1 MLFACASAGFA
12 VACGDDEQAEAPAQQ
27 AVAQQAE
34 SAQQQTESAS
44 RQADSEQ
51 QQQQTEAQ
59 QAAAQQQSGQQQQA
73 EQAEGPVLLVV
84 TSNGVIGDWTRQV
97 AGDLAEVRVLTPP
110 GADVHTLEL
119 SVSDVRAITEAD
131 LTVMN
136 GATLESSW
144 QSLVEENAGRVLW
157 LAEAVEEAGY
167 ALAPF
172 SAGMV
177 HDDHGDEEDE
187 HGHEEEDD
195 DHAHEGE
202 EEEGEHEHEEG
213 EEEDEH
219 GHEEDEEDDH
229 AHEDEEGDDHGEE
242 EGHDEDE
249 DHAHEDEE
257 DDHAHEDEEDGD
269 HDDHDEHEEDE
280 HGHAHDHGD
289 EDPHFWFDL
298 ELASASV
305 RAIAAELT
313 ALRPD
318 AADAIAERLEAYL
331 EEMADA
337 DAEAA
342 ALLSDLSEGERLL
355 VTFHDAYGYFAR
367 RYGLEVTGVVV
378 EGPEQDA
385 GAGEIAELIEL
396 IEHEGV
402 VRIYREPQF
411 DSSLVESISDQTG
424 VPVAVI
430 YSQPTD
436 DVGTWTE
443 ILLANARAVAGR

>member
-1 MLFACASAGFA
+1 MLACMSAGLA
-12 VACGDDEQAEAPAQQ
+12 AACGGDDQAEAPGQQ
-27 AVAQQAE
+27 AVAQEAE
-34 SAQQQTESAS
+34 SASQQGDSAS
-44 RQADSEQ
+44 GQADSGQ
-51 QQQQTEAQ
+51 QQQQQ
-59 QAAAQQQSGQQQQA
+59 QAAAQQAQPGQQQQAEA

-84 TSNGVIGDWTRQV
+84 VSNGVIGDWTKQV
-97 AGDLAEVRVLTPP
+97 AGGLAEVRVLTPP
-110 GADVHTLEL
+110 GADVHSLEL

-136 GATLESSW
+136 GASLESSW

-157 LAEAVEEAGY
+157 LAEAVEEAGFE
-167 ALAPF
+167 LAPF
-172 SAGMV
+172 SAGMA
-177 HDDHGDEEDE
+177 HEDHGDEDE
-187 HGHEEEDD
+187 HGHEEEEDDHGHEDEDEGHDEDD
-195 DHAHEGE
+195 D
-202 EEEGEHEHEEG
+202 
-213 EEEDEH
+213 H
-219 GHEEDEEDDH
+219 GHEEDEDDH
-229 AHEDEEGDDHGEE
+229 AHEDEEDEDHGEE
-242 EGHDEDE
+242 EGHDED
-249 DHAHEDEE
+249 
-257 DDHAHEDEEDGD
+257 DDHAHEDEEDEHGHED
-269 HDDHDEHEEDE
+269 EEEHDDHDEHEEDE
-280 HGHAHDHGD
+280 HGHAHGD

-305 RAIAAELT
+305 RAIAAELM

-318 AADAIAERLEAYL
+318 AADAIGERLEAYL

-342 ALLSDLSEGERLL
+342 ALLSNLSEGERLL

-378 EGPEQDA
+378 EGPEEDA

-411 DSSLVESISDQTG
+411 DSSLVESISEQTG

-436 DVGTWTE
+436 EVGTWTE
-443 ILLANARAVAGR
+443 MLLANARAVAGE